1 MGMYTQFMGNLSAS
15 RPLTK
20 DELVEYEDA
29 VNKSGDIYLMFFN
42 GSNNK
47 LEGTSD
53 QKVVGYVDME
63 KGFLDTLNWMKS
75 KGITL
80 TGRINYVYED
90 MFTSEIGGGF
100 GAFVVTPEQVTY
112 HKLDFD
118 GLTMVSNVISRAP
131 RF

>member
-1 MGMYTQFMGNLSAS
+1 MGMYTQFMGTLRTS

-20 DELVEYEDA
+20 DELEEYEN
-29 VNKSGDIYLMFFN
+29 VVIKSEDMYLMFFN
-42 GSNNK
+42 GSNNE
-47 LEGTSD
+47 LEGASD
-53 QKVVGYVDME
+53 QKVAGYVNME
-63 KGFLDTLNWMKS
+63 TGFLDTLNWMKS

-118 GLTMVSNVISRAP
+118 GLTMVSNVISQN
-131 RF
+131 

>member
-1 MGMYTQFMGNLSAS
+1 MGTYTYFVGTLRTS

-20 DELVEYEDA
+20 DELAEYENA
-29 VNKSGDIYLMFFN
+29 VNKSEDMYLMFFN
-42 GSNNK
+42 GSNNE
-47 LEGTSD
+47 LEGASD

-80 TGRINYVYED
+80 TGRINYAYED

-100 GAFVVTPEQVTY
+100 GAFVATHEQVTY

-118 GLTMVSNVISRAP
+118 GLTMVSNVIYSL
-131 RF
+131 

>member
-1 MGMYTQFMGNLSAS
+1 MGTLRTS
-15 RPLTK
+15 RPLTAE
-20 DELVEYEDA
+20 ELAEYEKA
-29 VNKSGDIYLMFFN
+29 MGADIYLMFFN

-63 KGFLDTLNWMKS
+63 KGFLDTVNWMKS

-118 GLTMVSNVISRAP
+118 GLTMVSNVIS
-131 RF
+131 

>member
-1 MGMYTQFMGNLSAS
+1 MYTQFMGTLRTS

-20 DELVEYEDA
+20 DELEEYEN
-29 VNKSGDIYLMFFN
+29 VVIKSEDMYLMFFN
-42 GSNNK
+42 GSNNE
-47 LEGTSD
+47 LEGASD
-53 QKVVGYVDME
+53 QKVAGYVNME
-63 KGFLDTLNWMKS
+63 TGFLDTLNWMKS

-118 GLTMVSNVISRAP
+118 GLTMVSNVISQN
-131 RF
+131 